1 MSSFKMSRNV
11 ARCVAAAALLLC
23 FCLAAHGTEP
33 IEWVTDLVQAKQAAA
48 KTGKDLLINFTG
60 LAWCEY
66 CEKLEREVLATD
78 EFTPIAANFVL
89 VRLDYP
95 SGADRLPQE
104 LRAPHVSW
112 QASYGVKSF
121 PTVFLADATGRPYA
135 VTGYIDMG
143 PKEYLKHLS
152 ELRKIHAQR
161 DAGFAAAA
169 ALKGVERAKSLA
181 GALKVLESGFT
192 DGKKSYET
200 SNTEPLVRFYRDE
213 VDTVIRL
220 DADNSAGLRAH
231 FNDILHSEERR
242 VETEVFENVLRKT
255 YKEQGIDETLRLL
268 NRRIADTDSPLLRN
282 RFRRSRLDFL
292 ETSKRYEAALA
303 YARELAADE
312 SYSMDDQREVRT
324 RVAYNLQRLGR
335 GDEALAVLDKLIAE
349 VRDNPRQAF
358 LYLQGKAEYF
368 LRPAGRYTE
377 ALETLD
383 VAIKLVKPD
392 TVDWRDAQSYR
403 ARLLK
408 KLGRFGDACAV
419 YKALVASRITPSIDR
434 AYCLAEMAEML
445 DKRGS
450 RAAAL
455 DAAAQAQQI
464 LKDEPKSTDTENVTQ
479 VQSQINKVTG
489 AMPAEPSDKK
499 TPGKAN
505 P

>member
-1 MSSFKMSRNV
+1 
-11 ARCVAAAALLLC
+11 
-23 FCLAAHGTEP
+23 
-33 IEWVTDLVQAKQAAA
+33 
-48 KTGKDLLINFTG
+48 
-60 LAWCEY
+60 
-66 CEKLEREVLATD
+66 
-78 EFTPIAANFVL
+78 
-89 VRLDYP
+89 
-95 SGADRLPQE
+95 
-104 LRAPHVSW
+104 
-112 QASYGVKSF
+112 
-121 PTVFLADATGRPYA
+121 
-135 VTGYIDMG
+135 
-143 PKEYLKHLS
+143 LK
-152 ELRKIHAQR
+152 A
-161 DAGFAAAA
+161 
-169 ALKGVERAKSLA
+169 
-181 GALKVLESGFT
+181 LESGFT

-255 YKEQGIDETLRLL
+255 YKEQGIDETLRVL
-268 NRRIADTDSPLLRN
+268 NKRIADTDSLLLRN
-282 RFRRSRLDFL
+282 RFRRSQLDFL

-312 SYSMDDQREVRT
+312 SYTMDDQRELRT

-358 LYLQGKAEYF
+358 LYLQDKAEDF
-368 LRPAGRYTE
+368 LRPAGRYAE
-377 ALETLD
+377 ALETWD
-383 VAIKLVKPD
+383 VAIELVKPD

-408 KLGRFGDACAV
+408 KLGRVDDACAV

-455 DAAAQAQQI
+455 EAAARAQQI
-464 LKDEPKSTDTENVTQ
+464 LKDEAKSADVENIAQ

-489 AMPAEPSDKK
+489 AMPVEPSDKK
-499 TPGKAN
+499 TPEKAD